1 MKELIIMAITALF
14 IAFIYFNAGQKASY
28 PTDWTCFR
36 QHVDWNMTDNSWNV
50 IIVYRDWD
58 ILCTRF
64 TSKHNAE
71 YYIAK

>member
-1 MKELIIMAITALF
+1 MKDFLIITIIIFL
-14 IAFIYFNAGQKASY
+14 IAFTYFHVWQKASY

-36 QHVDWNMTDNSWNV
+36 QHTDWNMTDNSWNV